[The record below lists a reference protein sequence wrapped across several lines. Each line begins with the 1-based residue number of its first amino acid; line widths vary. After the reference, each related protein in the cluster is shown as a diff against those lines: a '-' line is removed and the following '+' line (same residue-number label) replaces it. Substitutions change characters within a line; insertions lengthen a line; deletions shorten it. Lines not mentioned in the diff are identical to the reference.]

1 MMDRLR
7 IVPVL
12 ALLALVAAGPA
23 LAGDSPAAAGKAE
36 AAATRTAKVAQG
48 GTVTLA
54 APAVS
59 QDQLAARRPHFEKLR
74 PRARTNK
81 E

>member
-7 IVPVL
+7 LVPIL
-12 ALLALVAAGPA
+12 ALLALVAGPA
-23 LAGDSPAAAGKAE
+23 LAADSPAAGKAD
-36 AAATRTAKVAQG
+36 APAVRTARVAQG

-54 APAVS
+54 APALS
-59 QDQLAARRPHFEKLR
+59 REQLAARRPHFEDLR